1 MFFAL
6 FKKTTLQNFNIKLQR
21 AVSKPQ
27 SPVNK
32 TFRLQRFVY
41 KPPSA
46 SFEITKSNSRIT
58 WGGSFVSK
66 PNRLTI
72 SWWLGFVVLYPPS
85 QETWLPLDQNKSKHR
100 GPILQKSLP
109 SLSQNHEA
117 SPRMN
122 PEITEPSYRIA
133 QGGSFLSKPS
143 HLIISW
149 WLGFVI
155 LGPLSREPRLPLNQN
170 KSKHRGPI
178 LQKSLPSI
186 SQNHEASPKMN
197 FEITDPSF
205 RIT

>member
-32 TFRLQRFVY
+32 TFRLQRFLY
-41 KPPSA
+41 KPPDA

-72 SWWLGFVVLYPPS
+72 SWWLGFVVLYPLS

-109 SLSQNHEA
+109 SLSQNHGLRNFMSAVPGNMTA
-117 SPRMN
+117 SRPTQLKTPMPN
-122 PEITEPSYRIA
+122 PPEVA
-133 QGGSFLSKPS
+133 
-143 HLIISW
+143 
-149 WLGFVI
+149 
-155 LGPLSREPRLPLNQN
+155 
-170 KSKHRGPI
+170 
-178 LQKSLPSI
+178 SL
-186 SQNHEASPKMN
+186 
-197 FEITDPSF
+197 T
-205 RIT
+205 